1 MKTLPFIEVYK
12 NLYLSPCS
20 FERSV
25 IKSISLLNFYD
36 GSSRMF
42 TCVNH
47 GQLARE
53 LLRYWLI
60 SDFPLF
66 PASEFW

>member
-1 MKTLPFIEVYK
+1 MKTSTF
-12 NLYLSPCS
+12 SPCS

-25 IKSISLLNFYD
+25 IKSISLLNYYD

-60 SDFPLF
+60 SVLPLF
-66 PASEFW
+66 PASVFW